1 MDGRSAYRKPWWEGW
16 LPLRF
21 PSRALRTLAGVA
33 ASAGSALFVSRAT
46 YWFFRMV
53 FQVRLGRLTFWFLD
67 ILLAAGLAVLAARL
81 WSRWSWVFAAVL
93 LAVASW
99 FEFARAPAVREVPH
113 QLQGMRAVEDF
124 VFVQGEASHLTGVAL
139 AVTGLIVLARAYL
152 VSRRARHA
160 PGGQGAA

>member
-1 MDGRSAYRKPWWEGW
+1 MNGRSAYRKPWWQG
-16 LPLRF
+16 LFPQRF
-21 PSRALRTLAGVA
+21 LSRALCTLAGVA

-53 FQVRLGRLTFWFLD
+53 FQVRPGRLTFWFLD
-67 ILLAAGLAVLAARL
+67 ILLAAGLAVLAMRL

-99 FEFARAPAVREVPH
+99 FEFSRAPAVRAVPH
-113 QLQGMRAVEDF
+113 QFRNMSAAVDF
-124 VFVQGEASHLTGVAL
+124 AFVQGEASHLTSVAL
-139 AVTGLIVLARAYL
+139 AVTGLVVLARAYL

-160 PGGQGAA
+160 RGGHGAA